1 MDNRIDSSREPLL
14 TVNDLVV
21 EFGRAGA
28 WRRAVNGV
36 SFTIAAGERLA
47 LVGESGSGKSVT
59 ALSLLKLLPPKSA
72 RYPRGHIEFQGQ
84 NVLAAPSA
92 ALRKIRGR
100 QIAMVFQEPMTSL
113 NPVLTIGRQLT
124 EPLQLHE
131 GMSARAAR
139 DRAIELLARMGIAQP
154 RARLDA
160 HPHML
165 SGGQRQRVMIAMALA
180 CNPRLLVADEP
191 TTALDVTVQWQ
202 ILQLLDELQRE
213 FNMAVLLISHDL
225 NLVSHFAERVCVM
238 HRGEIVEQGL
248 VDDVYSQPRT
258 QYTQELLASRLDRM
272 LAPELSPEPVAQN
285 EDEPSG
291 APLLSG
297 RGLQCQFT
305 LRGGMFR
312 RRLGTINAVNDVD
325 FDVEPGRTLGIV
337 GESGSGKTT
346 LAQCLLRLQG
356 CEGQIVFAGQR
367 LDGLRSSELRPLR
380 AQMQVVFQDPYSSL
394 SPRMTV
400 ERIVG
405 EGLVIHQPQL
415 SRGQR
420 REKVVAIL
428 REVGIEED
436 VLERYPHEFSGGQR
450 QRIAIARAVILS
462 PRLLVLDEPTSAL
475 DATVQ
480 KQVLELLVTLQ
491 QRYGLTYI
499 LITHDLSVIR
509 AVAHRVVVMKDG
521 KLVESSDAEAF
532 LRAPQTEYGRQLL
545 GASLIDSR
553 PSLIKQKVSD

>member
-72 RYPRGHIEFQGQ
+72 RYPRGHVEFQGE

-139 DRAIELLARMGIAQP
+139 DRAVELLARMGIAQP
-154 RARLDA
+154 RERLDA

-248 VDDVYSQPRT
+248 VDDVYSHPKTR
-258 QYTQELLASRLDRM
+258 YTQELLASRLDRM
-272 LAPELSPEPVAQN
+272 LTPEPASPSD
-285 EDEPSG
+285 DEPSA
-291 APLLSG
+291 APLLSAH
-297 RGLQCQFT
+297 GLRCQFT

-312 RRLGTINAVNDVD
+312 RRLGTINAVNNVD
-325 FDVEPGRTLGIV
+325 LDVEPGRTLGIV

-356 CEGQIVFAGQR
+356 CDGRIVFAGQR
-367 LDGLRSSELRPLR
+367 LDGLRSSELRPIR

-415 SRGQR
+415 SRRQR
-420 REKVVAIL
+420 RENVVSIL
-428 REVGIEED
+428 KEVGIDED
-436 VLERYPHEFSGGQR
+436 ALARYPHEFSGGQR

-491 QRYGLTYI
+491 RRYGLTYI

-521 KLVESSDAEAF
+521 KLVESSDAESF

-545 GASLIDSR
+545 GASLLDSR
-553 PSLIKQKVSD
+553 SSLN